1 MKKSLNLLFAGI
13 LVSAT
18 TFAQEK
24 SATATQAKTFG
35 GREQYKTFSIGVSAG
50 VLAPV
55 VVIGGSNDFTNWN
68 TDFGYSVY
76 LKKQLFHSF
85 GLQGSLLFGNLS
97 GDNTDAPN
105 GLQGNYKS
113 FDTKIAYAA
122 DFKGV
127 LNLGSINFMRKEN
140 AVNFTASAGLGL
152 MAYAP
157 SYVNA
162 ANATIDWKGKA
173 EGGKDY
179 IREAYFPIGVGTK
192 FKLSDCVSLDLGY
205 TMNFVDG
212 DNVDA
217 NYGKPISKDKFSYT
231 SLGLEFAL
239 GSKSKPNLVWA
250 NPAALVYDELK
261 DNSLKEDV
269 SKLKVRTTT
278 VEGQIIDLKKDTDGD
293 GVADHLDKC
302 PNTPSTVKV
311 DGAGCPLN
319 VIKN

>member
-1 MKKSLNLLFAGI
+1 MKKTLLFISGI

-18 TFAQEK
+18 TFAQQK
-24 SATATQAKTFG
+24 DISVSQPKTFG
-35 GREQYKTFSIGVSAG
+35 SREQYKTFSIGVSAG
-50 VLAPV
+50 VLAPA

-76 LKKQLFHSF
+76 LKKQLFHGF
-85 GLQGSLLFGNLS
+85 GLQGGLLFGNLS
-97 GDNTDAPN
+97 GDNNDAT
-105 GLQGNYKS
+105 GGVQGNYRS
-113 FDTKIAYAA
+113 FKTKIAYGA

-127 LNLGSINFMRKEN
+127 LNLGSINLMRREN
-140 AVNFTASAGLGL
+140 VVNFTASAGLGL
-152 MAYAP
+152 LAYAP

-162 ANATIDWKGKA
+162 AKATIDWKGKA

-179 IREAYFPIGVGTK
+179 IREAYFPVGLGSK
-192 FKLSDCVSLDLGY
+192 FKISDVVSLDLSY

-217 NYGKPISKDKFSYT
+217 NYAKPISKDKFSYT

-239 GSKSKPNLVWA
+239 GSKSKPNLIWA
-250 NPAALVYDELK
+250 NPAALLYDELK
-261 DNSLKEDV
+261 DNTLKEDV
-269 SKLKVRTTT
+269 SKLKTRTTT
-278 VEGQIIDLKKDTDGD
+278 VEGQIVDLKKDTDGD

-302 PNTPSTVKV
+302 PNTPTNVKV

-319 VIKN
+319 VIKK